1 MGKGFMWWF
10 LLVSDMMIPIVI
22 AVFGK
27 MLEIAPGTKNAYF
40 GYRTKRSMSS
50 QEAWNYSNRYCGRLM
65 FYLGVIMAGITLI
78 LFLTIVRGS
87 DDTVGWIGGGI
98 ALVQCACIFIPV
110 VLTEKELKK
119 RFDEEGRPLKQKE

>member
-10 LLVSDMMIPIVI
+10 LLVSDMMIPIAI

-27 MLEIAPGTKNAYF
+27 MFEIAPGTKNAYF

-119 RFDEEGRPLKQKE
+119 RFDEEGRPL